1 MGSIKDIKQAVEAR
15 MVALAFE
22 QSDEEFDFDSEP
34 DSQMDKLFRVKIEME
49 ENRYYSDNLSNPL
62 DNIIIWIAYKTKR
75 NKRTAGDAALDDR
88 ETIEVD
94 LINHASITGLA
105 SDPLLT
111 MDKEAV
117 QEKYLEN
124 YLISRLVFTADYIRD
139 VSA

>member
-94 LINHASITGLA
+94 LINDVSITGLA
-105 SDPLLT
+105 SDPLLA

-124 YLISRLVFTADYIRD
+124 YLINRLVFTVDYIRD